1 MQYAL
6 DKLTEAD
13 EVVTHPAD
21 ALPVTLG
28 SPIEKCNKPPGRQ
41 IDLPNERLRRERR
54 ARRCRCE
61 DPDGVD
67 DRVLLDVEP
76 PDSVG
81 GDMEIV
87 AQASD
92 SQLRRRGMSRRLGVS
107 PLLRIARS
115 DQETASEFRHLPNHL
130 RRVGC
135 SQRWQTACRGRWLR
149 AVPHDEKVT
158 SAGPRLSN
166 SARERRTATA
176 PSASESIVIECASA
190 PAPTPGRRA
199 AAVARPGHRLEM
211 LERNDSVTEQAT
223 AVVADVDAVKR
234 VLDLLDRLS
243 CAVPREGS
251 HRPVESRIAA
261 HGRERG
267 TGPREPGSEVF
278 AFDCEE

>member
-21 ALPVTLG
+21 ALRVTLG
-28 SPIEKCNKPPGRQ
+28 SPIEKCNEPPGRQ

-87 AQASD
+87 AEASN
-92 SQLRRRGMSRRLGVS
+92 SQLRRRGISRRLGVS
-107 PLLRIARS
+107 PLLRIGRS
-115 DQETASEFRHLPNHL
+115 DQETASEFRHPPNHL

-135 SQRWQTACRGRWLR
+135 SQRWQTACGAGGFGRCL
-149 AVPHDEKVT
+149 AT
-158 SAGPRLSN
+158 
-166 SARERRTATA
+166 RR
-176 PSASESIVIECASA
+176 
-190 PAPTPGRRA
+190 
-199 AAVARPGHRLEM
+199 
-211 LERNDSVTEQAT
+211 
-223 AVVADVDAVKR
+223 
-234 VLDLLDRLS
+234 
-243 CAVPREGS
+243 
-251 HRPVESRIAA
+251 
-261 HGRERG
+261 
-267 TGPREPGSEVF
+267 
-278 AFDCEE
+278 

>member
-1 MQYAL
+1 MQYTL
-6 DKLTEAD
+6 DELTEGN
-13 EVVTHPAD
+13 EVVTHPAG

-92 SQLRRRGMSRRLGVS
+92 AQLRLRGMSRRLGVS

-115 DQETASEFRHLPNHL
+115 DQETACEFSYLPNHL

-135 SQRWQTACRGRWLR
+135 SQRWQTACRAGVFGRCL
-149 AVPHDEKVT
+149 AT
-158 SAGPRLSN
+158 
-166 SARERRTATA
+166 RR
-176 PSASESIVIECASA
+176 
-190 PAPTPGRRA
+190 
-199 AAVARPGHRLEM
+199 
-211 LERNDSVTEQAT
+211 
-223 AVVADVDAVKR
+223 
-234 VLDLLDRLS
+234 
-243 CAVPREGS
+243 
-251 HRPVESRIAA
+251 
-261 HGRERG
+261 
-267 TGPREPGSEVF
+267 
-278 AFDCEE
+278 